1 MKKLLLYALAGSLF
15 ISLIMTL
22 TQNKT
27 IIFTFNSMIQLFS
40 DMPKVNMSV
49 LYDTLINMDLSFW
62 QFIPIVGTIIEIS
75 QSILIGVIF
84 VCDSIIQV
92 ATFVIYLV
100 PRLFTG
106 TV

>member
-1 MKKLLLYALAGSLF
+1 
-15 ISLIMTL
+15 MTL

-27 IIFTFNSMIQLFS
+27 IIFTFKNMLDLFS
-40 DMPKVNMSV
+40 SMPKVDMSPMYNAITN
-49 LYDTLINMDLSFW
+49 LDLSFW
-62 QFIPIVGTIIEIS
+62 QYVPIIGTIIEIS
-75 QSILIGVIF
+75 QSILIGTIF